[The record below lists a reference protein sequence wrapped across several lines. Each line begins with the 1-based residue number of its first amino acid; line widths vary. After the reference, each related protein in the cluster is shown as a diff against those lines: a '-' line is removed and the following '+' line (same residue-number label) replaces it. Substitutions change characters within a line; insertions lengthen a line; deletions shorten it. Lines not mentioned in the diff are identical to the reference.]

1 MLSFGLSAGM
11 LPADTVTQ
19 KKIYGS
25 MSTVS
30 IISKEKMKDIMKIV
44 KPLEESGWLIQGIS
58 EN

>member
-1 MLSFGLSAGM
+1 MLLFGLSTGM

-25 MSTVS
+25 RSTVS

>member
-19 KKIYGS
+19 KKIYES
-25 MSTVS
+25 RSTVS

>member
-25 MSTVS
+25 RTTVS

>member
-1 MLSFGLSAGM
+1 MRSFGLSAGM

-25 MSTVS
+25 RSTVS

-44 KPLEESGWLIQGIS
+44 KPLEESG
-58 EN
+58 